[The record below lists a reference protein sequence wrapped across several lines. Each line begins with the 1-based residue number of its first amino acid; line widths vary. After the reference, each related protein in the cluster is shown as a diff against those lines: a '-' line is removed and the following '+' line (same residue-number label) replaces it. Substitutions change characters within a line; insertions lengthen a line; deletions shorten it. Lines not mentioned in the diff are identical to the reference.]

1 MTYYRFTNS
10 DNVLS
15 AWGHAMFAAD
25 ETMVS
30 GYGSNE
36 YVYSGLNGVDITA
49 LYPAIAREWGKSADY
64 GLLPDGYEDMD
75 PMTACKM
82 FNPSDIVMSAEAWD
96 SAELLTWFCEHIA
109 IPQDIKAVITDDGAI
124 LFDAALAVLS
134 DQRQAAEKHYLAE
147 TRRKKG
153 T

>member
-1 MTYYRFTNS
+1 MTYFRFTNS

-15 AWGHAMFAAD
+15 TWGHAMFAANED
-25 ETMVS
+25 IVS

-36 YVYSGLNGVDITA
+36 YIFDGANGIDITA
-49 LYPAIAREWGKSADY
+49 LYPAIAREWGKSVDY

-75 PMTACKM
+75 AITVCKM

-96 SAELLTWFCEHIA
+96 NADLLTWFCEHIV

-124 LFDAALAVLS
+124 LFDASLAVLA
-134 DQRQAAEKHYLAE
+134 DHQQAA
-147 TRRKKG
+147 
-153 T
+153 

>member
-15 AWGHAMFAAD
+15 DWGHAMFAAD
-25 ETMVS
+25 EDMVS
-30 GYGSNE
+30 GYGVNE
-36 YVYSGLNGVDITA
+36 YVYSGSDSIDITA
-49 LYPAIAREWGKSADY
+49 LYPAIAREWEKSADY

-75 PMTACKM
+75 AVSACRM

-96 SAELLTWFCEHIA
+96 NADLLTWFCEHIA

-124 LFDAALAVLS
+124 LFDTALAVLA
-134 DQRQAAEKHYLAE
+134 DQQAA
-147 TRRKKG
+147 
-153 T
+153 